1 MVKTKL
7 LAYSVGAASSRR
19 RAADVPVVAAGAGH
33 VGAGAVGNVHGDRPG
48 GESGSI
54 GRVGHAG
61 VTSRMS
67 HDRAP
72 TRRLSCRALLPAVA
86 LVVTA
91 AAHMTAA
98 KCERHSWVNLAV
110 SVLPGRSNRRFP
122 KQLGEWLTK
131 QA

>member
-1 MVKTKL
+1 MVKTRL
-7 LAYSVGAASSRR
+7 LAYSVGAVSSRR
-19 RAADVPVVAAGAGH
+19 RSADVPVVAADG
-33 VGAGAVGNVHGDRPG
+33 VGNVHGDRPG

-54 GRVGHAG
+54 GRLGHAG

-67 HDRAP
+67 HDRTL
-72 TRRLSCRALLPAVA
+72 TRRLSRRALLPAVA

-98 KCERHSWVNLAV
+98 ICEEHSWVNLAV
-110 SVLPGRSNRRFP
+110 GVLLRRSNRRFP
-122 KQLGEWLTK
+122 KQLGEWLAQ